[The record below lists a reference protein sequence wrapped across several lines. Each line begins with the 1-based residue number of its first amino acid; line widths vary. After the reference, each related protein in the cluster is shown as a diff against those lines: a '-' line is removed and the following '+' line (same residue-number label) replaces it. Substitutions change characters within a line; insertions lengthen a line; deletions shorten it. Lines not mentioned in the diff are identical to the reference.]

1 MKKILGILTL
11 LSCQFIF
18 GQNTI
23 AISSE
28 SVTVDRNFSHTIAL
42 ENDEAVTAF
51 QFDIVHNGDA
61 VVLSTGHSLL
71 ERSENHTLSA
81 SNIDVNTI
89 RVLVYSSSNQFI
101 AIGDGAVV
109 NLNFIS
115 KNLPGTYAMTITNI
129 VLSDINGS
137 AITASGGNGQTTV
150 LGPKYNLVTTAI
162 DFGEVPIQSSP
173 TRNITISN
181 DGNEALV
188 VSSYTLAT
196 PFSISTAFPITI
208 AAGASVSLTVNI
220 ETGTKQNVTKQAVFG
235 TNDTDPLRELQDTS
249 ITANIYAVN
258 EIYIGSGS
266 GEINTDVTIP
276 VSIINME
283 PFDGF
288 QFDITLPSDI
298 TYVSNSVALS
308 GRETDHTIVGSMVNT
323 NTLRILAY
331 SSTNSNF
338 NSATGEVL
346 SFKLTPN
353 VNSGTYPLTILNP
366 IITNTALGNI
376 ESDSYA
382 GSISINAPYLNISN
396 ANFSLGRV
404 PITSSVVK
412 EITLSNTGN
421 ENLIIDEVVYNSE
434 MLTSTIATPLTISA
448 NQNTIK
454 NITFTPNV
462 LGQFSSSVSIRHN
475 GAAEQNVIQV
485 AADVFTPNYLLLEE
499 KSIYVNEDDT
509 VKLVLSNNDDVKAIQ
524 FDINIP
530 NGFVF
535 DYQNTTSEAVLDN
548 FQFSISDLGN
558 GNFRFII
565 YTVSNSVIPSGTNPI
580 LNLPVFVNSTTA
592 LGDYDF
598 VLSNIVIS
606 DSVPQ
611 NATSEALETNV
622 IHVIENDAPVAV
634 DDSTTV
640 SEDAALSSIDVIAND
655 TDVDVDALTVTEVTY
670 TGTGAVEITDNK
682 IDYTPAAN
690 FNGTETVSYTVS
702 DGALTDVGTITITV
716 TAENDAPVAVD
727 DTISLEQGNSN
738 IVTLSATDIDNDALT
753 YSIVDQPSQG
763 TVALDGDQA
772 TYTATNATYT
782 GGDSFTFTAS
792 DGNLTSNIATIT
804 MDITLAISNYSLD
817 NIQSYPNPFNEFYV
831 IETIIPLKLEVY
843 DINGKIILKKQLVS
857 GKNKINGTNLSRGY
871 YLFKFKNKTIS
882 SSRIVIKE

>member
-11 LSCQFIF
+11 LSCQFFF

-28 SVTVDRNFSHTIAL
+28 SVTVDSNFSHTIAL
-42 ENDEAVTAF
+42 ENNEAVTAF

-61 VVLSTGHSLL
+61 VILSTGHSLS
-71 ERSENHTLSA
+71 ERSANHTLSV
-81 SNIDVNTI
+81 SNIDSNTI
-89 RVLVYSSSNQFI
+89 RVLVYSASNQLI
-101 AIGDGAVV
+101 AIGNGAVV

-129 VLSDINGS
+129 VLSDVNGS
-137 AITASGGNGQTTV
+137 AVTASGSNGQTTV

-208 AAGASVSLTVNI
+208 ATGSSVSLTVNI
-220 ETGTKQNVTKQAVFG
+220 ETATKQNVTKQAVFV
-235 TNDTDPLRELQDTS
+235 TNDTDPLRELQNTS

-276 VSIINME
+276 VSISNME
-283 PFDGF
+283 PFNGF

-308 GRETDHTIVGSMVNT
+308 GREADHTIVGSMVNT

-353 VNSGTYPLTILNP
+353 VNSGTYPLTILSP
-366 IITNTALGNI
+366 IISNTALGNI
-376 ESDSYA
+376 ESDSYSGA
-382 GSISINAPYLNISN
+382 ILINAPNLNLSN
-396 ANFSLGRV
+396 SNFSVGRV
-404 PITSSVVK
+404 PITSQVVK
-412 EITLSNTGN
+412 NITLSNTGN
-421 ENLIIDEVVYNSE
+421 ANLIIDEVVYNSGS
-434 MLTSTIATPLTISA
+434 LTSTITTPLTISA
-448 NQNTIK
+448 NQNTSK
-454 NITFTPNV
+454 NLTFTPNV
-462 LGQFSSSVSIRHN
+462 LGQFSSSISVRHN

-485 AADVFTPNYLLLEE
+485 TADVFTPNYLLIEE
-499 KSIYVNEDDT
+499 KSIYINEDNT
-509 VKLVLSNNDDVKAIQ
+509 IKLVLSNNDDVKAIQ

-530 NGFVF
+530 DGFVF
-535 DYQNTTSEAVLDN
+535 DYQNATNEAVLDN
-548 FQFSISDLGN
+548 FQFSSSDLGN

-598 VLSNIVIS
+598 AFSNIVIS
-606 DSVPQ
+606 NTANQ
-611 NATSEALETNV
+611 NAASEALETNV
-622 IHVIENDAPVAV
+622 IHVIENSAPIAV
-634 DDSTTV
+634 DDKITIIKNSNIT
-640 SEDAALSSIDVIAND
+640 SIDVIAND
-655 TDVDVDALTVTEVTY
+655 TDVDADALTVTEVTY
-670 TGTGAVEITDNK
+670 TGTGTVAISNNK
-682 IDYTPAAN
+682 IDYTPAVN

-702 DGALTDVGTITITV
+702 DGTLTDVGTLTITV
-716 TAENDAPVAVD
+716 TAVNDAPVAVD

-738 IVTLSATDIDNDALT
+738 IVTLSATDADDDALT
-753 YSIVDQPSQG
+753 YLIVNQPAHG
-763 TVALDGDQA
+763 TVTLDGNQA
-772 TYTATNATYT
+772 TYTSTDATYT
-782 GGDSFTFTAS
+782 GADSFTFAAS
-792 DGNLTSNIATIT
+792 DGNLTSNIAMITI
-804 MDITLAISNYSLD
+804 DVTLDVLNYSLD
-817 NIQSYPNPFNEFYV
+817 NIKSYPNPFNEFYI
-831 IETIIPLKLEVY
+831 IESIIPIKLEVY
-843 DINGKIILKKQLVS
+843 DINGKIILKKQLVP
-857 GKNKINGTNLSRGY
+857 GKNKINGANLSRGY
-871 YLFKFKNKTIS
+871 YIFKFKDKSKYS
-882 SSRIVIKE
+882 SKILIKD

>member
-28 SVTVDRNFSHTIAL
+28 SVTVDSNFSHTIAL

-61 VVLSTGHSLL
+61 VVLSTGHSLS

-81 SNIDVNTI
+81 SNIDSNTI
-89 RVLVYSSSNQFI
+89 RVLVYSASNQLI

-129 VLSDINGS
+129 VLSDVNGS
-137 AITASGGNGQTTV
+137 AITASGSNGQVTV

-181 DGNEALV
+181 DGNQVLE
-188 VSSYTLAT
+188 VSSYTLAA
-196 PFSISTAFPITI
+196 PFSISTVFPITI
-208 AAGASVSLTVNI
+208 AAGTSVSLTVNI
-220 ETGTKQNVTKQAVFG
+220 ATTEKQNATKQAVFV
-235 TNDTDPLRELQDTS
+235 TNDTDPLRELQNTS

-276 VSIINME
+276 VSISNME
-283 PFDGF
+283 PFNGF
-288 QFDITLPSDI
+288 QFDITLPTDI
-298 TYVSNSVALS
+298 TYVSNSVAFS

-323 NTLRILAY
+323 NTLRVLAY

-353 VNSGTYPLTILNP
+353 VNSGTYPLTILSP
-366 IITNTALGNI
+366 VISNTTLGDI
-376 ESDSYA
+376 ESDSYS
-382 GSISINAPYLNISN
+382 GTISINAPNLNISN
-396 ANFSLGRV
+396 ANFNLGRV
-404 PITSSVVK
+404 PITSQVVK
-412 EITLSNTGN
+412 DITLSNTGN
-421 ENLIIDEVVYNSE
+421 ANLIIDAVVYNSGS
-434 MLTSTIATPLTISA
+434 LTSTITTPFTLSA
-448 NQNTIK
+448 NQSSSENLTFSPNT
-454 NITFTPNV
+454 
-462 LGQFSSSVSIRHN
+462 LGQFSSSISVRHN

-485 AADVFTPNYLLLEE
+485 TADVFTPNYLLIEE
-499 KSIYVNEDDT
+499 KSVYRNEDNT
-509 VKLVLSNNDDVKAIQ
+509 INLALSNNDDVKAVQ

-530 NGFVF
+530 DGFVF
-535 DYQNTTSEAVLDN
+535 DYQNTTGENILND
-548 FQFSISDLGN
+548 FDFSSSDLGN
-558 GNFRFII
+558 GNFRFVI
-565 YTVSNSVIPSGTNPI
+565 YTFSNNVIPSGTNTL
-580 LNLPVFVNSTTA
+580 LNLPISVNSTTA

-606 DSVPQ
+606 NSNNQ

-622 IHVIENDAPVAV
+622 IHVIENSAPIAV

-640 SEDAALSSIDVIAND
+640 LEDAALSSIDVVAND
-655 TDVDVDALTVTEVTY
+655 TDVDADTLTVTEVTY
-670 TGTGAVEITDNK
+670 TGTGTVAISNNK
-682 IDYTPAAN
+682 IEYTPADN

-702 DGALTDVGTITITV
+702 DGALTDVGTLTITV
-716 TAENDAPVAVD
+716 TAVNDAPVAVD

-738 IVTLSATDIDNDALT
+738 IVTLSATDIDNSVLT
-753 YSIVDQPSQG
+753 YSIIGQPSQG
-763 TVALDGDQA
+763 TVSLDGDQA
-772 TYTATNATYT
+772 TYTTTNATYT

-804 MDITLAISNYSLD
+804 IDITLDVLSYSLD
-817 NIQSYPNPFNEFYV
+817 NIKSYPNPFNEFYI

-843 DINGKIILKKQLVS
+843 DISGKIILKKQLIS

-871 YLFKFKNKTIS
+871 YLFKFKNKNRHGSKIL
-882 SSRIVIKE
+882 IKE